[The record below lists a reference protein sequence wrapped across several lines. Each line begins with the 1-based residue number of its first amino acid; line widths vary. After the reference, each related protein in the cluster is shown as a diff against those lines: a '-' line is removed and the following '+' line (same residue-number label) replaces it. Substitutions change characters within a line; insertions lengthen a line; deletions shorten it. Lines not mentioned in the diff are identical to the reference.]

1 MDSRHAQTQSYEQW
15 DFMKREIRASRTCS
29 VTQDGAQQA
38 ELQSQRLSLERNYAE
53 ALTWITHL
61 YPYALIALAASNGE
75 IVWTVV
81 RKIKKKI
88 LERKVT
94 ESKSETAVANHIFWI
109 ARLAPYVDGGISVLP
124 PHHAVEST
132 RVVPDHENP
141 SFASVV
147 DPKYQ
152 SRETIRS
159 ITRDPAAWTS

>member
-1 MDSRHAQTQSYEQW
+1 MDSRHAQSQSYEQW
-15 DFMKREIRASRTCS
+15 DFKKREIRASRTCS
-29 VTQDGAQQA
+29 VTQDVAQQA
-38 ELQSQRLSLERNYAE
+38 ELQSQRLSLERNNAE

-75 IVWTVV
+75 IVWAVV
-81 RKIKKKI
+81 RKIKK
-88 LERKVT
+88 LERKVI
-94 ESKSETAVANHIFWI
+94 ESKSETAVANRIFWI
-109 ARLAPYVDGGISVLP
+109 AHLALYVDGGISVLP

>member
-29 VTQDGAQQA
+29 VTQDVAQQA

-53 ALTWITHL
+53 ALTWIAH
-61 YPYALIALAASNGE
+61 
-75 IVWTVV
+75 
-81 RKIKKKI
+81 
-88 LERKVT
+88 
-94 ESKSETAVANHIFWI
+94 
-109 ARLAPYVDGGISVLP
+109 LAPYVDGGISVLP
-124 PHHAVEST
+124 PHHTVEST

-141 SFASVV
+141 SYASVV
-147 DPKYQ
+147 GPKDQ